1 MNGATPS
8 GSGSMPSTMCVMVAL
23 PASATSYTS
32 AGSIPPAAQASAAS
46 SARVCWASAVSR
58 ASAPGSIIVALI
70 RVITSAPNGCCWFSA
85 EATATG
91 VPVDRSSRVA
101 TTVVV
106 PRSNA
111 MPNSRPEVSPGL
123 HVDQHVIDDH
133 RGDLVV
139 RGAQHPAGHP
149 HRVQVHAAVPGRPRP
164 ARIRSTSL
172 RWSARDGSSSSR

>member
-1 MNGATPS
+1 MSPPTYAPNGGNTTARARGCAGTPRSAASTSGSSRVARMNGATPS
-8 GSGSMPSTMCVMVAL
+8 GSGSMPSTMCVIVAF

-32 AGSIPPAAQASAAS
+32 AGSTRPAAQASPAS
-46 SARVCWASAVSR
+46 SASVCWASAVSR

-85 EATATG
+85 EATPAG

-111 MPNSRPEVSPGL
+111 MPNSRPEVSPG
-123 HVDQHVIDDH
+123 
-133 RGDLVV
+133 
-139 RGAQHPAGHP
+139 
-149 HRVQVHAAVPGRPRP
+149 
-164 ARIRSTSL
+164 STSI
-172 RWSARDGSSSSR
+172 STSSTITAVTL